1 MPAIS
6 DIIWAFFLAAQRH
19 MEFLDQG
26 SALRQGR
33 VFKNLV
39 RQRGMGRR
47 VWEQKEVARVKAQSM
62 AQQSYLLI
70 TIKQN

>member
-1 MPAIS
+1 
-6 DIIWAFFLAAQRH
+6 